1 MNTMILR
8 NSLFSDLEDFFG
20 TPSNIR
26 YATSSSFPK
35 LNLYSYEDED
45 RNTRYVIEA
54 SISGYDPNEI
64 DVSIDRNRLVMT
76 YDKKEEVNETK
87 KNYSLQE
94 IKRSSFSR
102 SVLLSDKLDTDNPIT
117 SYKDGV
123 LKIEFKEDHKKLP
136 KKINFITN

>member
-1 MNTMILR
+1 MILR

-20 TPSNIR
+20 NTSNMR
-26 YATSSSFPK
+26 YATTSSFPK

-45 RNTRYVIEA
+45 NNTRYVIEA
-54 SISGYDPNEI
+54 SISGYDPNDI
-64 DVSIDRNRLVMT
+64 DVSIDRNRLVMI
-76 YDKKEEVNETK
+76 YDKKEDISDTK

-102 SVLLSDKLDTDNPIT
+102 SILLSDKLDTDNPIT
-117 SYKDGV
+117 SYNDGV

-136 KKINFITN
+136 KKIKFLT

>member
-1 MNTMILR
+1 MILR

-20 TPSNIR
+20 NTSNMR
-26 YATSSSFPK
+26 YATTSSFPK

-45 RNTRYVIEA
+45 NNTRYVIEA
-54 SISGYDPNEI
+54 SISGYDPNDI

-76 YDKKEEVNETK
+76 YDKKEDVSDTK

-102 SVLLSDKLDTDNPIT
+102 SILLSDKLDTDNPIT
-117 SYKDGV
+117 SYRDGV

-136 KKINFITN
+136 KKIKFLT

>member
-20 TPSNIR
+20 NTSNMR
-26 YATSSSFPK
+26 YATTSSFPK

-45 RNTRYVIEA
+45 NNTRYVIEA
-54 SISGYDPNEI
+54 SISGYDPNDI

-76 YDKKEEVNETK
+76 YDKKEDVSDTK

-102 SVLLSDKLDTDNPIT
+102 SILLSDKLDTDNPIT
-117 SYKDGV
+117 SYNDGV

-136 KKINFITN
+136 KKIKFLT

>member
-20 TPSNIR
+20 NQSNMR
-26 YATSSSFPK
+26 YATTSSFPK
-35 LNLYSYEDED
+35 LNLYSYEDENN
-45 RNTRYVIEA
+45 NTRYVIEA
-54 SISGYDPNEI
+54 SISGYDPNDI
-64 DVSIDRNRLVMT
+64 DVSIDRNRLVIT
-76 YDKKEEVNETK
+76 YDKKEEVNEAK
-87 KNYSLQE
+87 RNYSLQE

-117 SYKDGV
+117 NYKDGV

-136 KKINFITN
+136 KKINFLS

>member
-20 TPSNIR
+20 NTSNMR
-26 YATSSSFPK
+26 YATTSSFPK

-45 RNTRYVIEA
+45 NNTRYVIEA
-54 SISGYDPNEI
+54 SISGYDPNDI

-76 YDKKEEVNETK
+76 YDKKEDVSDTK

-102 SVLLSDKLDTDNPIT
+102 SILLSDKLDTDNPIT
-117 SYKDGV
+117 SYRDGV

-136 KKINFITN
+136 KKIKFLT

>member
-20 TPSNIR
+20 NTSNMR
-26 YATSSSFPK
+26 YATTSSFPK

-45 RNTRYVIEA
+45 NNTRYVIEA
-54 SISGYDPNEI
+54 SISGYDPNDI
-64 DVSIDRNRLVMT
+64 DVSIDRNRLVMI
-76 YDKKEEVNETK
+76 YDKKEDISDTK

-102 SVLLSDKLDTDNPIT
+102 SILLSDKLDTDNPIT
-117 SYKDGV
+117 SYNDGV

-136 KKINFITN
+136 KKIKFLT

>member
-20 TPSNIR
+20 NTSNMR
-26 YATSSSFPK
+26 YATTSSFPK
-35 LNLYSYEDED
+35 LNLYSYQDED
-45 RNTRYVIEA
+45 NNTRYVIEA
-54 SISGYDPNEI
+54 SITGYDPNDV
-64 DVSIDRNRLVMT
+64 DVSIDRNKLIISC
-76 YDKKEEVNETK
+76 DKKEEVNETK

-102 SVLLSDKLDTDNPIT
+102 SILLSDKLDTENPIST
-117 SYKDGV
+117 YKDGV

-136 KKINFITN
+136 KKIKFLQ

>member
-1 MNTMILR
+1 MILR

-20 TPSNIR
+20 NTSNMR
-26 YATSSSFPK
+26 YATTSSFPK

-45 RNTRYVIEA
+45 NNTRYVIEA
-54 SISGYDPNEI
+54 SISGYDPNDI

-76 YDKKEEVNETK
+76 YDKKEDVSDTK

-102 SVLLSDKLDTDNPIT
+102 SILLSDKLDTDNPIT
-117 SYKDGV
+117 SYNDGV

-136 KKINFITN
+136 KKIKFLT

>member
-1 MNTMILR
+1 MILR

-20 TPSNIR
+20 NTSNIR
-26 YATSSSFPK
+26 YATTSSFPK

-45 RNTRYVIEA
+45 NNTRYVIEA
-54 SISGYDPNEI
+54 SISGYDPNDI
-64 DVSIDRNRLVMT
+64 DVSIDRNRLVMI
-76 YDKKEEVNETK
+76 YDKKEDISDTK

-102 SVLLSDKLDTDNPIT
+102 SILLSDKLDTDNPIT

-136 KKINFITN
+136 KKIKFLT

>member
-20 TPSNIR
+20 SPSTLR
-26 YATSSSFPK
+26 YATTSSFPK
-35 LNLYSYEDED
+35 LNLYSYEGED
-45 RNTRYVIEA
+45 KGTRYVIEA
-54 SISGYDPNEI
+54 SISGYDPNDI

-76 YDKKEEVNETK
+76 YEKKEEVNETK

-123 LKIEFKEDHKKLP
+123 LRIEFKEDNQKLP
-136 KKINFITN
+136 KKIKFLT

>member
-20 TPSNIR
+20 NTSNIR
-26 YATSSSFPK
+26 YATTSSFPK

-45 RNTRYVIEA
+45 NNTRYVIEA
-54 SISGYDPNEI
+54 SISGYDPNDI
-64 DVSIDRNRLVMT
+64 DVSIDRNRLVMI
-76 YDKKEEVNETK
+76 YDKKEDISDTK

-102 SVLLSDKLDTDNPIT
+102 SILLSDKLDTDNPIT

-136 KKINFITN
+136 KKIKFLT